1 MYWNNSAPP
10 ATAMLAASTTS
21 RTGRAV
27 VMVSGSILP
36 PPAVFQMRP
45 HVPNGAADDD
55 GDDYA
60 VETMHE
66 GLEAGIGVPALSE
79 LLADI
84 GESIAPGPGAQER
97 IELELSLRH
106 ARDACG
112 ERDEGA
118 DHRQQ
123 PADED
128 GDAAEAPE
136 EPLDHLELALAHQ
149 HDAAPALDQRPAAPI
164 ADRVG
169 DRRADIATDGARGR
183 DQRKV
188 EAAGRDE
195 ITGERH
201 DDLGGER
208 NAGALDRHQ
217 DDDAAVAER
226 GNRRD
231 DEGRDGCDDA
241 FEQGNSRGAGRR
253 RSGGPRYSPNR

>member
-27 VMVSGSILP
+27 VMTSGSMFP
-36 PPAVFQMRP
+36 SPAVFQMRP

-55 GDDYA
+55 SDDNA

-79 LLADI
+79 LLANI

-123 PADED
+123 PAD
-128 GDAAEAPE
+128 
-136 EPLDHLELALAHQ
+136 
-149 HDAAPALDQRPAAPI
+149 
-164 ADRVG
+164 
-169 DRRADIATDGARGR
+169 
-183 DQRKV
+183 
-188 EAAGRDE
+188 
-195 ITGERH
+195 
-201 DDLGGER
+201 
-208 NAGALDRHQ
+208 
-217 DDDAAVAER
+217 
-226 GNRRD
+226 

-253 RSGGPRYSPNR
+253 RSGGPRYSPNRRARVL